1 MRQMWYSHILCLS
14 LSPPLQPSGKGPR
27 LPEVYCVISRL
38 GCFGLF
44 SKVRDANF
52 LPIPVTALI
61 GVSADS
67 LDEKNSCVRET
78 TYRASTGGLS
88 EFCIPKPG
96 LLPSWLAFPQLL
108 G

>member
-1 MRQMWYSHILCLS
+1 MFGVILTRGSVLNDQAQGKMRQMWYSHILCPS

-44 SKVRDANF
+44 SKVRDAIF

-61 GVSADS
+61 VVSADS
-67 LDEKNSCVRET
+67 LEKHLCERKGVQNK
-78 TYRASTGGLS
+78 YR
-88 EFCIPKPG
+88 
-96 LLPSWLAFPQLL
+96 
-108 G
+108 